1 MKNAG
6 IAGGLVAIGLG
17 LAASDSHT
25 LAQSPW
31 PAEGLSR
38 AENLTPIEGP
48 GNNDFHNDLSGA
60 CHDSEAQR
68 IWICRNGPGSSG
80 SKIWSLVPSARGS
93 WEIEYLDGDR
103 CEWTGFGD
111 LEGVTLV
118 EEGSRTIL
126 CVLEGYDRIG
136 EFDLS
141 TPGAHV
147 PLLEWDISPFTDADG
162 GDGAE
167 GIAFIPDDALL
178 ASGFVDHAGEL
189 RTSELGMG
197 GLVFIGHQAGGG
209 IYVFDLS
216 PDSEELDYVGAYATS
231 RSETCGLEF
240 DRSTGLL
247 YAWHDD
253 KFDELEVLSLA
264 SERESSFGR
273 RFLTEA
279 LYDAPFVGTIEGM
292 AIAPGSECQDG
303 AREILVTVD
312 DGGADSLFR
321 FQVFEAFC
329 ASCPADFNGDGE
341 VNAADLGLLLSAW
354 DTTEAQYDIDGDGVV
369 GGGDL
374 GAFLVAW
381 GPCPIG

>member
-6 IAGGLVAIGLG
+6 VGIAGRIVAIGLG

-25 LAQSPW
+25 FAQSSW
-31 PAEGLSR
+31 PAEDISR
-38 AENLTPIEGP
+38 AENLTSIEGAV
-48 GNNDFHNDLSGA
+48 NNDFHNDLSGA
-60 CHDSEAQR
+60 CYDSQAQR

-80 SKIWSLVPSARGS
+80 SKVWSLAPSARGS
-93 WEIEYLDGDR
+93 WEIEYIDGER

-111 LEGVTLV
+111 LEGVTLA

-126 CVLEGYDRIG
+126 GVLEGNDRIQ

-147 PLLEWDISPFTDADG
+147 ALLEWDISPFTNVDG
-162 GDGAE
+162 GAGAE
-167 GIAFIPDDALL
+167 GIAFVPDAALL
-178 ASGFVDHAGEL
+178 ASGFVDHAGES

-247 YAWHDD
+247 YAWHDSQH
-253 KFDELEVLSLA
+253 DELEVLSLA
-264 SERESSFGR
+264 SERGSSFGR
-273 RFLTEA
+273 SFLSEA
-279 LYDAPFVGTIEGM
+279 IYDAPFVGTIEGM
-292 AIAPGSECQDG
+292 AIAPGSECQEG
-303 AREILVTVD
+303 VREILVTVD
-312 DGGADSLFR
+312 DGGANSLFR
-321 FQVFEAFC
+321 FEMFEAFC
-329 ASCPADFNGDGE
+329 ALCPTDLNGDGE
-341 VNAADLGLLLSAW
+341 VNGGDLGLLLGTWGTA
-354 DTTEAQYDIDGDGVV
+354 DGDLNGD
-369 GGGDL
+369 GTTDGGDL
-374 GAFLVAW
+374 GMLLGTW
-381 GPCPIG
+381 GACP